1 MPADLSVYLYRM
13 ALIRAYT
20 QRTATQI
27 TQRVAENNP
36 IVKIISKENLTL
48 FGVAEKNSFATVNF
62 RDFMHLGNF
71 IMMRILGSV

>member
-48 FGVAEKNSFATVNF
+48 FGVAEKKFRNSKLSWFYAP
-62 RDFMHLGNF
+62 G
-71 IMMRILGSV
+71 